1 MHMIL
6 AFLLILL
13 AGISNGSFALPTKH
27 VVKWQFEHIWLHFSI
42 WGFVILPWLTM
53 VYLTPQIFQIYS
65 KIPIDMLLI
74 ITLGGFFFGIGQ
86 ICFALALNIIGIG
99 LGFSINLGLGI
110 VLGFGLP
117 FIVQH
122 PHEIFTPFGLIIL
135 TGTIL
140 AIIGLGFSNYA
151 GVLRDRNKLKVDFF
165 KSTAKRNHLSGV
177 ILAIIAGLSSA
188 SQNFI
193 FAYTNSIQDLAK
205 QIGASSFAA
214 ANIIWPG
221 YLLCG
226 FVPYML
232 YMLYLHYKNH
242 SFEVYYQKG
251 VGKYYLFAII
261 MGIFSYGSLLVY
273 SKASQLIGKFGPII
287 GWPIFMV
294 IIILTSN
301 FWGWK
306 YDEWKN
312 CGEKAENTMK
322 FGLIC
327 FVIAIITL
335 GYGLYIAPVVKG
347 T

>member
-1 MHMIL
+1 MQIIL

-53 VYLTPQIFQIYS
+53 VYLVPQVFQIYA
-65 KIPIDMLLI
+65 KIPIDRLLI
-74 ITLGGFFFGIGQ
+74 IALGGFFFGVGQ
-86 ICFALALNIIGIG
+86 ICFALALEIIGIG
-99 LGFSINLGLGI
+99 LGFSINLGFGI

-117 FIVQH
+117 FIIQH
-122 PHEIFTPFGLIIL
+122 PHEIFTPFGLVIL

-140 AIIGLGFSNYA
+140 AIIGLVFSNYA
-151 GVLRDRNKLKVDFF
+151 GVLRDRHKLTVGPAT
-165 KSTAKRNHLSGV
+165 STAKKNHLLGV
-177 ILAIIAGLSSA
+177 ILAIVAGLSSA

-193 FAYTNSIQDLAK
+193 FAYTNSIQDLA
-205 QIGASSFAA
+205 QQMGASSFAV

-232 YMLYLHYKNH
+232 YMIYLHYKNQ
-242 SFEVYYQKG
+242 SFKAYCQKG
-251 VGKYYLFAII
+251 VGKYYLFAIV
-261 MGIFSYGSLLVY
+261 MAVFSYGSLLIY

-294 IIILTSN
+294 VIILTSN

-306 YDEWKN
+306 YGEWEN
-312 CGEKAENTMK
+312 CGAKAKNTMK
-322 FGLIC
+322 FGLVF
-327 FVIAIITL
+327 FVIAVIML
-335 GYGLYIAPVVKG
+335 GYGLYIAPVAK
-347 T
+347 